1 MPFVDINEKLL
12 SRPLADCHTVL
23 FYSTWGLMW
32 HIHSQQMGRDAIYLN
47 ASFIFLVKVCL
58 MGPKQDILHVC
69 TNICFSRR
77 TNLVQHC
84 PARTLANKAAT
95 ASLANVWGRGSC
107 TDGSQ
112 AGRQADRRTRT
123 SRRVHEPGFHWS
135 FSGPTGHICSH
146 TERCPDF
153 HSMHGSVTDLKRSEV
168 VFFKMHKVVFPW
180 KYLK

>member
-1 MPFVDINEKLL
+1 MSFYSPLLGGCQVDMMPFVDINEKLL

-23 FYSTWGLMW
+23 FYSTWGLMS
-32 HIHSQQMGRDAIYLN
+32 HIHSQQMDRDAICLN

-77 TNLVQHC
+77 INLVQHC

-112 AGRQADRRTRT
+112 AGRQTDIPVLLGEFT
-123 SRRVHEPGFHWS
+123 SLVFTDHSLVRQVTFV
-135 FSGPTGHICSH
+135 PTQNDVRIFTVC
-146 TERCPDF
+146 
-153 HSMHGSVTDLKRSEV
+153 MDL
-168 VFFKMHKVVFPW
+168 
-180 KYLK
+180 